1 MEQNDDNKKH
11 NCEYCNY
18 ATNRR
23 FDLNK
28 HRFRKHIYEIYAINN
43 NKNHEKNVNPNEKNV
58 NPNEKNVNPNEK
70 NVNPNEKIVNY
81 NNICNKCNKLFF
93 VL

>member
-1 MEQNDDNKKH
+1 MKQKDDIKKH

-28 HRFRKHIYEIYAINN
+28 HRFRKHISA
-43 NKNHEKNVNPNEKNV
+43 
-58 NPNEKNVNPNEK
+58 
-70 NVNPNEKIVNY
+70 
-81 NNICNKCNKLFF
+81 
-93 VL
+93 